1 MRGVHMTQKPT
12 NWHLYTPTTSFREL
26 CLFELLHEPEGS
38 FPISIFS
45 DALGGGETPLELM
58 RTETDLVAVYY
69 FSMTAAKNWESKF
82 REIFED
88 KGWKEIDGKGNGLEI
103 PKVVGKVVP
112 RELPQLLVDA
122 IEDSIELLNPHT
134 IRTGN
139 QADESYS
146 CPNDSLRAI

>member
-1 MRGVHMTQKPT
+1 MTQKPA
-12 NWHLYTPTTSFREL
+12 NWHHYTPTTSFREV

-38 FPISIFS
+38 FPISIHS

-58 RTETDLVAVYY
+58 RTESDLVAVYY
-69 FSMTAAKNWESKF
+69 FSQTAARKWESKF

-88 KGWKEIDGKGNGLEI
+88 KGWKEIDGKTSGLEI

-112 RELPQLLVDA
+112 RQLPQLLVDA
-122 IEDSIELLNPHT
+122 IEDSIAILNPHT

-146 CPNDSLRAI
+146 CPMDYLWTI

>member
-1 MRGVHMTQKPT
+1 MKPT
-12 NWHLYTPTTSFREL
+12 NWHQYTPTTSFREL

-45 DALGGGETPLELM
+45 DALGGGETPLELL
-58 RTETDLVAVYY
+58 RTESDLLAVYY
-69 FSMTAAKNWESKF
+69 FSQTAAKNWESKF

-88 KGWKEIDGKGNGLEI
+88 KGWKEIDGKTSRFEI

-122 IEDSIELLNPHT
+122 IEESIEILNPDT
-134 IRTGN
+134 IKTGN
-139 QADESYS
+139 QADETYS
-146 CPNDSLRAI
+146 CPNDYLRTN